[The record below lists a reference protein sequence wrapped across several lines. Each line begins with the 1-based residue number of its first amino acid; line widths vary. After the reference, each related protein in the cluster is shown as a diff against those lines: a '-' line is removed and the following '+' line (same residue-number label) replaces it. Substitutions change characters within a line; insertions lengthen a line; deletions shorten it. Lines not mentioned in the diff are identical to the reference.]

1 MRLWV
6 QSNSWKEEKERRL
19 KAQEKQRL
27 EEKRI
32 IEERNER
39 IRQEQIYKERLIKD
53 YEEDVLVLPLT
64 TSLNRKG
71 IIIKSEELVEGE
83 LKKGSIVITNKPF
96 FISKSLL
103 IRKIGKVSKDKFFSI
118 KHELCNE
125 LNCYRWLFKTPSTEP
140 SVASEALSI
149 LNSFSIVS

>member
-1 MRLWV
+1 MVGEIYLVRLLF
-6 QSNSWKEEKERRL
+6 SDFTDSK
-19 KAQEKQRL
+19 
-27 EEKRI
+27 
-32 IEERNER
+32 
-39 IRQEQIYKERLIKD
+39 IRPVLVIKD

-96 FISKSLL
+96 FMSKSLL

-125 LNCYRWLFKTPSTEP
+125 LNCYR
-140 SVASEALSI
+140 
-149 LNSFSIVS
+149 